1 MDIIKRI
8 YKYSAKYRGMG
19 LTATALLILFIF
31 INLLMPH
38 FSRLL
43 VDDVIRGGKHEMLP
57 WLLLGILTSALARGV
72 LVYTRSLLF
81 ERMSQNCLYD
91 LRNDMY
97 THLQSLPFEYY
108 DNNRVGEIMSRVT
121 GDLEGIRVF
130 LVVGIPILLE
140 NAIYF
145 FGAGIILFTM
155 NAELAAITMAV
166 SPFIAYGAIKF
177 NKRIRPVYSDMREQ
191 QAVLNTTA
199 QENISGVRVVKAFAT
214 EEYEISKF
222 ERENRLNKEQNILSS
237 FISSKYL
244 PLMEFASSICL
255 VILIWYGGRM
265 VAMGKISLGTVVAF
279 NGYLWMM
286 VSPMRMLGWMINVLA
301 QAISS
306 GKRVFEVLDTGSSVK
321 EKEAPY
327 APEEFRGEV
336 EFRDV
341 SFYYRE
347 QQILFH
353 MNFHAAPGKTVAIV
367 GPTGS
372 GKTSII
378 NLIARFYDCTR
389 GSILIDGVDIKD
401 WELRALRA
409 EIGIIMQET
418 FLFSDTI
425 EGNIMFGNP
434 NATREEVV
442 AAAKIADAHDFIM
455 KMPQGYETIVGER
468 GMGLSGGQKQRIAI
482 ARAIVKNP
490 RILIMD
496 DCTSAVDMETEHE
509 IQKALKQVM
518 AGRTTFIIAHRISS
532 VKNADEILM
541 LDKGRIIESGTHNQ
555 LMCLKGRYYEMV
567 RQQYKDLDDAEFRRQ
582 VI

>member
-8 YKYSAKYRGMG
+8 YQYSARYRGMVIA
-19 LTATALLILFIF
+19 ATALLILFIF

-43 VDDVIRGGKHEMLP
+43 VDDVIRGGKHELLP
-57 WLLLGILTSALARGV
+57 WLLLGILVSALARGV

-91 LRNDMY
+91 LRNEMY

-108 DNNRVGEIMSRVT
+108 DNNRVGEIMSRMT

-130 LVVGIPILLE
+130 LVVGVPILLE

-145 FGAGIILFTM
+145 FGTGIILFSM

-166 SPFIAYGAIKF
+166 SPFLAYGAVRF
-177 NKRIRPVYSDMREQ
+177 NKRIRPVYSEMREQ
-191 QAVLNTTA
+191 QAALNTAA
-199 QENISGVRVVKAFAT
+199 QENIAGVRVVKAFAM
-214 EEYEISKF
+214 EEYEITKF
-222 ERENRLNKEQNILSS
+222 EKENRENREKNILSN
-237 FISSKYL
+237 FISAKYF
-244 PLMEFASSICL
+244 PVMEFISSICL

-265 VAMGKISLGTVVAF
+265 VALERISLGTVVAF

-286 VSPMRMLGWMINVLA
+286 ISPMRMLGWMINVLN
-301 QAISS
+301 QAVSS
-306 GKRVFEVLDTGSSVK
+306 GKRVFEVLDTGSSIK
-321 EKEAPY
+321 EKNEPY
-327 APEEFRGEV
+327 IPEEFRGEV

-353 MNFHAAPGKTVAIV
+353 MNFHADPGETIAIV

-372 GKTSII
+372 GKTSVI
-378 NLIARFYDCTR
+378 NLIARFYDASC
-389 GSILIDGVDIKD
+389 GSILIDGIDIKD
-401 WELRALRA
+401 WKMSALRSQ
-409 EIGIIMQET
+409 IGIIMQET

-425 EGNIMFGNP
+425 EANILYGNP
-434 NATREEVV
+434 GATHEDVV
-442 AAAKIADAHDFIM
+442 AAAKMADAHDFIM
-455 KMPQGYETIVGER
+455 EMPNGYETIVGER

-518 AGRTTFIIAHRISS
+518 AGRTTFIIAHRVSS
-532 VKNADEILM
+532 VKNADEILV
-541 LDKGRIIESGTHNQ
+541 LDKGCIMERGSHSQ
-555 LMCLKGRYYEMV
+555 LMCIKGRYYEMV